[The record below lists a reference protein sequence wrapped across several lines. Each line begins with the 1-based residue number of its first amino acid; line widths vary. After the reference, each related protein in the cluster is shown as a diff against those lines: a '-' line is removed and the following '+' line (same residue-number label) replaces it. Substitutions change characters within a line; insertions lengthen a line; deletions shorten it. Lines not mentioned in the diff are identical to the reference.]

1 MNCGKVVL
9 KTWSLLTPMYAD
21 EATSGTLPTGI
32 WANCAGVTVSLSC
45 RMPLPFLRNTGAW
58 DPCQELSLALW
69 NPFPHQEF
77 VTIPGELSLL
87 LGAA

>member
-1 MNCGKVVL
+1 MQMR
-9 KTWSLLTPMYAD
+9 LLRAPFQR
-21 EATSGTLPTGI
+21 GFGPI
-32 WANCAGVTVSLSC
+32 VRGVTVSLSC

-58 DPCQELSLALW
+58 GPCQALSLALW